1 MIYLGSINLYFYLYC
16 SFWDTLAGLG
26 LARPLERRNEPKR
39 IMQEMV
45 KMQEAKRKM
54 MKEQTASGFYKDP
67 RLNGTFAT
75 NGAL

>member
-1 MIYLGSINLYFYLYC
+1 MVYLGSINLYFYLY
-16 SFWDTLAGLG
+16 STFWDTLAGLG

-45 KMQEAKRKM
+45 RMQEAKRKT
-54 MKEQTASGFYKDP
+54 MKEQTVNGFYKDP
-67 RLNGTFAT
+67 RLNDNVAT